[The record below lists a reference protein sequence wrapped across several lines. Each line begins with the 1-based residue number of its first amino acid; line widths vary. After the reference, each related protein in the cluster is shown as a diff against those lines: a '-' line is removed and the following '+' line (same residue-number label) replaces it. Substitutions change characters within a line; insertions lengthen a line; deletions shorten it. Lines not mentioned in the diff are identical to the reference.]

1 MLRIQLILHSAGDR
15 VQWFR
20 AEAEMERW
28 REELE
33 AKQADFLR
41 CIRTFR
47 KMADVWQTLSTGGPG
62 YCGEPGEMGRIAY
75 AKQKSAMFREMERH
89 AKDTLRSAGYGELVD
104 HLIDS
109 HQKGKILADFVL
121 TERSDPK
128 YHIPELL
135 ASVSSL
141 PVSHIY
147 FIPAQCLLRAQSQL
161 VNDAGTQT
169 RATGRRG

>member
-1 MLRIQLILHSAGDR
+1 

-41 CIRTFR
+41 CIRTFG
-47 KMADVWQTLSTGGPG
+47 KMADVWRTLSTGGPEG
-62 YCGEPGEMGRIAY
+62 RNKLGEIGRIAY

-89 AKDTLRSAGYGELVD
+89 AKATLRSAGYGGLVD

-121 TERSDPK
+121 AERSDPK
-128 YHIPELL
+128 YHIPELSTGVSL
-135 ASVSSL
+135 NSVLCTYISRLIFFVRIHGDMPS
-141 PVSHIY
+141 PK
-147 FIPAQCLLRAQSQL
+147 L
-161 VNDAGTQT
+161 VKPQT
-169 RATGRRG
+169 FFPTV